1 MSVIIFRYLSR
12 NLLSTTT
19 GVCAVLL
26 LVIISS
32 RFVKYLAQAAS
43 GDLDPGILLALMGY
57 RIPGFLELILPLA
70 FFLSILL
77 AYGQLYV
84 ESEMTVLS
92 ACGISDRRVMFYT
105 LSIAVLIA
113 VVVGWLSLV
122 LSPAGMARAEALI
135 NAQKQ
140 RSEVEG
146 LIPGRFYALKGDKGV
161 TYAEQVSGD
170 GMLGDVFLAQGGD
183 DGKGMV
189 VVVADRGY
197 SRQSEETGERY
208 LVFEDGMRFQGL
220 PGRADYQV
228 TTFAEY
234 GQRLEAVKPWELRS
248 EIEAMATGTLLDSG
262 EPGHRAALYWRLSIP
277 VMVLIVTIM
286 AVPLARTNPRQGRFV
301 KILPAVVLY
310 VLYLLSLNA
319 MRSKVEEGE
328 GAGWSMLLV
337 HGVFLAIGLLLAGW
351 NAGWRPYRRGLPAAG
366 GALS

>member
-12 NLLSTTT
+12 NLLSTTV
-19 GVCAVLL
+19 GVCVVLL

-32 RFVKYLAQAAS
+32 RFVKYLAQAAT
-43 GDLDPGILLALMGY
+43 GDIDPGILLALMGY

-92 ACGISDRRVMFYT
+92 ACGISDRRIMGYT
-105 LSIAVLIA
+105 LVVAVLVA
-113 VVVGWLSLV
+113 VVVGGLSLA

-140 RSEVEG
+140 RSEIEG

-161 TYAEQVSGD
+161 TYAERVSSD
-170 GMLGDVFLAQGGD
+170 GRLGEVFLAQGGSD
-183 DGKGMV
+183 AKGMV
-189 VVVADRGY
+189 VVVADHGY

-208 LVFEDGMRFQGL
+208 LVFEDGVRFQGL

-228 TTFAEY
+228 TSFAEY
-234 GQRLEAVKPWELRS
+234 GQRLEPVKPWELRA
-248 EIEAMATGTLLDSG
+248 EIEAMETAVLLDST

-277 VMVLIVTIM
+277 AMVLIVTII
-286 AVPLARTNPRQGRFV
+286 AVPLAKTSPRRGRFV
-301 KILPAVVLY
+301 KILPAVLLY
-310 VLYLLSLNA
+310 VMYLLSLNA
-319 MRSKVEEGE
+319 MRSKVEDGD
-328 GAGWSMLLV
+328 GTGISLLAV
-337 HGVFLAIGLLLAGW
+337 HGLFLAVGLLLAGW
-351 NAGWRPYRRGLPAAG
+351 NAGWRPYRRPLPVAG
-366 GALS
+366 EALS